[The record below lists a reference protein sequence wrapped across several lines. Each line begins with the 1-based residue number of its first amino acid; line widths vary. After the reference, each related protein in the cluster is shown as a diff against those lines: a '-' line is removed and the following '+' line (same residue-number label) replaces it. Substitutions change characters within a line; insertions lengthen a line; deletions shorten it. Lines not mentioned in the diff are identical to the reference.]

1 MRSSVTRRE
10 ERTRAEYSALN
21 ALTSMSAQALA
32 IILSYITRM
41 VFTRTL
47 TVSHAGVNG
56 LLSDLLGILA
66 LSELGIASAMNFALY
81 RPAAT
86 GDIPAQQALMRLYR
100 KLYTG
105 VAAAV
110 FLLGLLPLPFME
122 RIAGDASDVEHLT
135 LMYLLYLANSAAS
148 YLLIYRQAIVVA
160 HQREYI
166 LSLYSGAFCI
176 LRTVL
181 QIFVLVCFGNFFF
194 YLVSDLLCSILC
206 NIVISRKAV
215 RMFPFLRE
223 KTTHTLSAQ
232 ERTSIW
238 VNIKALFF
246 HRLGAVII
254 NSTDN
259 LLLSLF
265 AGIANVGIYSNYS
278 MIIASVRKVLDRLLA
293 SIRASVGHIGATED
307 RELLESVF
315 QTAFFLTQWIFGVAA
330 ICLYELLP
338 PFIELSFGP
347 KFLFHGPVVGV
358 LCLLFFYHGLRTSI
372 GTFWYA
378 LGMFRL
384 DQYKA
389 LAEAVLNL
397 VFSILLARRYGI
409 TGVFLGTLASALVT
423 SAWLDPYLFFRHC
436 LEKPLAPFVRRYLG
450 YLAVL
455 ALDAGIVHF
464 LCGLAGGPLFW
475 VLAVRLVICTGVG
488 DGVLL
493 VVYYRHPEFRKAWKV
508 AGDVAGRFWG
518 RIRGYFR

>member
-1 MRSSVTRRE
+1 MRLPASGNG

-21 ALTSMSAQALA
+21 ALTSMGTQALT
-32 IILSYITRM
+32 ILLNYVTRV

-86 GDIPAQQALMRLYR
+86 GDVPAQQALMRLYR
-100 KLYTG
+100 KLYMG

-110 FLLGLLPLPFME
+110 FLLGLLPLPFMD
-122 RIAGDASDVEHLT
+122 RIAGDASDVDHLT
-135 LMYLLYLANSAAS
+135 LIYLVYLVNSAVS
-148 YLLIYRQAIVVA
+148 YLLTYRQSILAA

-166 LSLYSGAFCI
+166 VSLYSGAFCI

-181 QIFVLVCFGNFFF
+181 QIWILVVWGDFFLYLISGVLLGV
-194 YLVSDLLCSILC
+194 LC
-206 NIVISRKAV
+206 NAAISRKAV
-215 RMFPFLRE
+215 GMFPFLRE
-223 KTTHTLSAQ
+223 KTTRTLSAQ
-232 ERTSIW
+232 ERASIR
-238 VNIKALFF
+238 VNIKALSL

-278 MIIASVRKVLDRLLA
+278 LVIASVRKVLDRLLA
-293 SIRASVGHIGATED
+293 SISASVGHIGATED

-338 PFIELSFGP
+338 PFIELSFGSR
-347 KFLFHGPVVGV
+347 FLFHGPVGGV

-409 TGVFLGTLASALVT
+409 TGVFLGTLASALAT

-436 LEKPLAPFVRRYLG
+436 LEKPLAPFARRYLG

-455 ALDAGIVHF
+455 ALDAGIIHF
-464 LCGLAGGPLFW
+464 LCGWVDGPLLW
-475 VLAVRLVICTGVG
+475 VLAVRLLICAGVG

-493 VVYYRHPEFRKAWKV
+493 AVYCRHPEFRKAWNVAKEV
-508 AGDVAGRFWG
+508 AGKFGEKIHR
-518 RIRGYFR
+518 YF